1 MDRGI
6 YKYKCS
12 DCGHEFIGI
21 YMELNCTAASVPV
34 RCPKCGS
41 LKLSITYAE
50 LQDYVADHFHKTVNV
65 GYVDGDTM
73 SVSVPIKV
81 LGFTKN
87 VSINIIVKGI
97 EGTDLFLS
105 YDGKMGID
113 LLVSPAISYAKKL
126 VPEKAGFVE
135 QMPGNIVKLRLGDID
150 KLQKVFEKVALKGIR
165 FTPESIEAD
174 IALL

>member
-1 MDRGI
+1 MKI
-6 YKYKCS
+6 
-12 DCGHEFIGI
+12 
-21 YMELNCTAASVPV
+21 
-34 RCPKCGS
+34 
-41 LKLSITYAE
+41 SITYAE
-50 LQDYVADHFHKTVNV
+50 LQDYVASHFHKTVNL
-65 GYVDGDTM
+65 GYVDETTV

-81 LGFTKN
+81 LGFTK
-87 VSINIIVKGI
+87 SIIINLIVKKI

-126 VPEKAGFVE
+126 VPEKAGWVE

-150 KLQKVFEKVALKGIR
+150 KAQKVFEKVELKAIC
-165 FTPESIEAD
+165 FTSENIEAK